1 MALTA
6 VVDRNPG
13 RRGATLMRAIDAH
26 PQRTRSD
33 LCSSQR
39 TRPTSPGRGRKL
51 IVETDGHAAHRT
63 EEAFEADRLRDRD
76 TCVPAFEPS
85 ASRAKPW

>member
-1 MALTA
+1 VLQAHALKRAVAEAEYRGLFDLMALTA

-33 LCSSQR
+33 LCSSPG
-39 TRPTSPGRGRKL
+39 TKPTSPGRR
-51 IVETDGHAAHRT
+51 R
-63 EEAFEADRLRDRD
+63 
-76 TCVPAFEPS
+76 S
-85 ASRAKPW
+85 